1 MTDRLRIAY
10 FSPLNPQR
18 SGISDYSE
26 ELLPFLAARDFEIDL
41 YVDGFKPANRALLKR
56 FAWFDYKSEPSRLG
70 ALPSY
75 DAVVY
80 HMGNDHRYH
89 AGIYEAAR
97 ATPGVIVLHDFSLQ
111 HFFLGLARERGD
123 SNVYLDEAEACE
135 GPEIRAEA
143 EQALSGGA
151 VPSIQADPSSFPLN
165 CRLVNSAEA
174 IIVHSEWSRS
184 RLTRIAPTVPV
195 RRINMHVLPDA
206 LAKTHDAPAD
216 GGRRVELASFGHVTT
231 EKGIGRTLRVLADL
245 RASSDFHYTLV
256 GQPDNFD
263 VEEMVRAHGLSDRV
277 TITGFVSLEEFQRRI
292 AETDIAVNLRDRTV
306 GETSASVC
314 RVMAAGIP
322 VVVSN
327 AGWFAELPDD
337 AAVKVE
343 PGETADASLRTSLS
357 RLIDDAALRQ
367 RIGENARR
375 HVLDEHSI
383 EKSAAAYAAFIHETV
398 ARRARRRLIRRVSSE
413 FSTLGVKTTD
423 ERLLRGVAAEITRLV
438 PEESTSNGQAL

>member
-1 MTDRLRIAY
+1 MTDKLRIAY

-41 YVDGFKPANRALLKR
+41 FVDGFKPSNRALLER
-56 FAWFDYKSEPSRLG
+56 FAWFDYQSEPSRLG
-70 ALPSY
+70 ALPGY
-75 DAVVY
+75 DSVVY

-89 AGIYEAAR
+89 ARIYDAAR

-111 HFFLGLARERGD
+111 HFFHGLARERGD
-123 SNVYLDEAEACE
+123 WNLYLDEAGACE

-143 EQALSGGA
+143 EQALLGGA
-151 VPSIQADPSSFPLN
+151 VPSIHADPSSFPLN

-184 RLTRIAPTVPV
+184 RLKRIAPAVPV
-195 RRINMHVLPDA
+195 SRINMHVLPDA
-206 LAKTHDAPAD
+206 LAKTHDTSAD

-245 RASSDFHYTLV
+245 RAGRDFHYTLV

-263 VEEMVRAHGLSDRV
+263 VEETVRAHGLSDRV

-314 RVMAAGIP
+314 RVMAAAVP

-327 AGWFAELPDD
+327 VGWFAELPDD
-337 AAVKVE
+337 AAVKVA
-343 PGETADASLRTSLS
+343 PGETADASLRESLS
-357 RLIDDAALRQ
+357 RLIDDAALRR

-375 HVLDEHSI
+375 HVLAEHSI
-383 EKSAAAYAAFIHETV
+383 EKSAAAYAAFIRETV
-398 ARRARRRLIRRVSSE
+398 ARRARRRLLRRVSSE
-413 FSTLGVKTTD
+413 FSTLGVKAAD
-423 ERLLRGVAAEITRLV
+423 ERLLRGVAAEITRLAPV
-438 PEESTSNGQAL
+438 ELTSDEPNP

>member
-1 MTDRLRIAY
+1 MTDKLSIAY
-10 FSPLNPQR
+10 FSPLTPQR

-26 ELLPFLAARDFEIDL
+26 ELLPFLAEQNLDIDL
-41 YVDGFKPANRALLKR
+41 YVDGFKPAGRAVLER
-56 FAWFDYKSEPSRLG
+56 FAWFDYRSERSLLG
-70 ALPSY
+70 GLGRY

-89 AGIYEAAR
+89 SGIYEAAR
-97 ATPGVIVLHDFSLQ
+97 ATPGLVVLHDFGLQ

-123 SNVYLDEAEACE
+123 AGVYLDEVGACE
-135 GPEIRAEA
+135 GPELRAEA
-143 EQALSGGA
+143 EAALTGGA
-151 VPSIQADPSSFPLN
+151 FPSIHADPASFPLN

-174 IIVHSEWSRS
+174 LVVHSEWSRS
-184 RLTRIAPTVPV
+184 RLERIAPAVPV
-195 RRINMHVLPDA
+195 RRVNMHVLPDA
-206 LAKTHDAPAD
+206 LAKRHEPGG

-231 EKGIGRTLRVLADL
+231 EKGIGRTLRVLASL
-245 RASSDFHYTLV
+245 RDGHDFHYTLV

-263 VEEMVRAHGLSDRV
+263 VEEMVRAHGLKDRV

-314 RVMAAGIP
+314 RVMAAGVP

-327 AGWFAELPDD
+327 VGWFAELPDD

-343 PGETADASLRTSLS
+343 PGETADASLRASLAGLLADPA
-357 RLIDDAALRQ
+357 RRR

-375 HVLDEHSI
+375 HFLDRHAI
-383 EKSAAAYAAFIHETV
+383 EKSAAAYAAFIRETV
-398 ARRARRRLIRRVSSE
+398 GRRARRRLLRRVSSE
-413 FSTLGVKTTD
+413 LSRLGVKATD
-423 ERLLRGVAAEITRLV
+423 ERLLRGVAAEITRLA
-438 PEESTSNGQAL
+438 PRRSTSDE